1 MAVDNT
7 TESVPAAPDYDEIV
21 RVIQLY
27 IDGFNESDIN
37 KFREAFHEDARMTFT
52 DAEGELHSAR
62 LSDCFE
68 EWSQRWEGVPGDE
81 FVLRVL
87 SVTQAGD
94 VGCVVLE
101 MYEPNNLSNSWVDI
115 HSLLRVDGKWTDM
128 NKTATHSSRADWAG
142 AHAP

>member
-1 MAVDNT
+1 MAIDHT
-7 TESVPAAPDYDEIV
+7 AETVPIAPDHEEIV

-27 IDGFNESDIN
+27 IDGFNKSDIT
-37 KFREAFHEDARMTFT
+37 KFHECFHKDARITFT
-52 DAEGELHSAR
+52 DAEGELHSA
-62 LSDCFE
+62 LLADCFE
-68 EWSQRWEGVPGDE
+68 EWSQPWEGVPGDE

-94 VGCVVLE
+94 VASVVLE
-101 MYEPNNLSNSWVDI
+101 MYEPNDRSNSWVDI
-115 HSLLRVDGKWTDM
+115 HSLLRVNGEWKDM